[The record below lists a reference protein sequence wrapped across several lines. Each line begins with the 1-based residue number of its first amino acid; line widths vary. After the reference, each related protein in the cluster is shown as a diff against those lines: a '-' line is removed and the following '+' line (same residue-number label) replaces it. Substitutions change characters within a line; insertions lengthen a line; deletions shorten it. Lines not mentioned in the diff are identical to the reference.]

1 VSLRS
6 KPYKRLHIKQTLM
19 LCNTALCCCCA
30 HVLLCCLQ
38 FTKKGKIEVDRMLD
52 EEEVIEAAINADVD
66 DVEV

>member
-1 VSLRS
+1 
-6 KPYKRLHIKQTLM
+6 M